1 MLLLEMALAFA
12 ITFILYLLLKKTAGK
27 LYRSYLLWEEL
38 HEEEARAKN
47 PSKSNVQDGKVP
59 SKKRIWKKGR
69 KEKGMDRI
77 AEKEPERNEGIVDEV
92 VYHNEENGYT
102 VLILEN

>member
-47 PSKSNVQDGKVP
+47 PSKSNVQDGEGSFEEEDLEKG
-59 SKKRIWKKGR
+59 KKG
-69 KEKGMDRI
+69 
-77 AEKEPERNEGIVDEV
+77 EGYGQDC
-92 VYHNEENGYT
+92 
-102 VLILEN
+102 